1 MSLILDLRDLVVLKF
16 SRDGDGIHGGYMG
29 IEALNYWKE
38 IMNAKAWL

>member
-1 MSLILDLRDLVVLKF
+1 VSLILALRDLVVPKC

-38 IMNAKAWL
+38 FVNAKAWL